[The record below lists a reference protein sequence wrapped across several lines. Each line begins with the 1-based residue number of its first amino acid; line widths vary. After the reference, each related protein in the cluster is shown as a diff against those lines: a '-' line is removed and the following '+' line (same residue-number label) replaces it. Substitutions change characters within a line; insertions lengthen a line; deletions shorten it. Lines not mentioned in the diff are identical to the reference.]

1 VRDRSLHTKPSSHV
15 FPLRRGRTPTARRIK
30 KPIGFTSKLHSKS
43 PRRGT
48 SRKNR
53 RPASERW

>member
-15 FPLRRGRTPTARRIK
+15 FPLRRGRTPTARPLK
-30 KPIGFTSKLHSKS
+30 KPIGYGKLHSKS

-53 RPASERW
+53 RPARERS